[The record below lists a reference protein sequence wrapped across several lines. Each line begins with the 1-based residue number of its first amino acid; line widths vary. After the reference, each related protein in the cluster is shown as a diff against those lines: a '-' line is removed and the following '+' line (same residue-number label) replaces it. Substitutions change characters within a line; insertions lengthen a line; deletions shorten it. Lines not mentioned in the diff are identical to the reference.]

1 VTFPVVAGPLK
12 ASLRRRLCNLH
23 WLKMLKLAIS
33 WWPVAAVAPFINQSV
48 YLRTASDPCK
58 TIRRTGKENRRR
70 SGFPLYGLTGTDIPL
85 RHSLPDISP
94 IEHVP
99 SYFGYRGHF
108 LSMASI
114 SVRILLIM
122 QCTNRTFTWDFFS
135 FVLFKTCQFSSRESA
150 SGTGVGV
157 TVVMQHMIAEREL
170 STEVISKGL

>member
-1 VTFPVVAGPLK
+1 MTFPVVAGPLK
-12 ASLRRRLCNLH
+12 ASLCRRLCNLH

-122 QCTNRTFTWDFFS
+122 QTDLNSRDYARTFTWDFSVSYSLKLVS
-135 FVLFKTCQFSSRESA
+135 FLLVKVHPVRVWALQ
-150 SGTGVGV
+150 
-157 TVVMQHMIAEREL
+157 L
-170 STEVISKGL
+170 SCRTWSPNGNCLRR